1 MTKYSLKNICLGIG
15 IGLIIAS
22 MANINT
28 APKRLS
34 IDEIKRE
41 AEQYNLIVINAQDM
55 IKKQPEEQKDNSPS
69 QQSQEPPKTQAQ
81 QEKAPDT
88 QNITIVIESGS
99 SSEGVAEKL
108 LNSKLIDSKQ
118 NFLNRLRELNKES
131 KMQIGSFDIPKDAS
145 IDTIISIITTS
156 PK

>member
-28 APKRLS
+28 APKKLS

-55 IKKQPEEQKDNSPS
+55 IKKEPEQQKP
-69 QQSQEPPKTQAQ
+69 E
-81 QEKAPDT
+81 T
-88 QNITIVIESGS
+88 QNQTVKQTSSEQSFTIVIESGATS
-99 SSEGVAEKL
+99 DGIAEKL
-108 LNSKLIDSKQ
+108 YNSNLVNSKQ
-118 NFLNRLRELNKES
+118 EFLDRLRELKKES
-131 KMQIGSFDIPKDAS
+131 KVQIGSFNIPKGSSLDKI
-145 IDTIISIITTS
+145 IDIITSS